1 MDGDGRSGAAVR
13 AAVASLP
20 GRPRPA
26 PQRQGG
32 HGVVPPAAAGA
43 GRRRRSSLPLARPG
57 PAVGPGGQRAGGVPL
72 PRRPSVG
79 GAAGG
84 DRAGPL
90 RTEPAATLAGWT
102 TARDLAAL
110 PARRGGCARGAA
122 RASRG
127 DGFGLERS
135 GRGASAG
142 STGHMEHAMTAP
154 SAWFQTGITSGVGSS
169 RTWQRW
175 RGSRWPPLATARPCR
190 TDQPCTRLCRRQA
203 VVGAAVQAPGR
214 ASHLTSTAT
223 GRPLVRLLILC

>member
-1 MDGDGRSGAAVR
+1 MDGLARLWVGTSMRRPALAVCATPCLGVNRGRPVRAAARNRPLHGNWLVTGRAGGRRDGDGRSGAAVR

-72 PRRPSVG
+72 PRRPSVR

-84 DRAGPL
+84 DRGGPL
-90 RTEPAATLAGWT
+90 RTEPVATLAGWT
-102 TARDLAAL
+102 TAPDLAAL
-110 PARRGGCARGAA
+110 PARRGGCAHGAA

-169 RTWQRW
+169 CTWQRW
-175 RGSRWPPLATARPCR
+175 RWK
-190 TDQPCTRLCRRQA
+190 
-203 VVGAAVQAPGR
+203 
-214 ASHLTSTAT
+214 
-223 GRPLVRLLILC
+223 